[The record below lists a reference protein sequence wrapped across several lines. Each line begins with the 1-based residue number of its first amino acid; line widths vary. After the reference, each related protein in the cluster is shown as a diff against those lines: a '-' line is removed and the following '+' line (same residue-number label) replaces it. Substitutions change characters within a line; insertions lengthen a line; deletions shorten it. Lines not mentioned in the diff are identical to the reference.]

1 MNTILAEAKRD
12 YEAGRFEQATK
23 KYRMILD
30 ADPENAL
37 AHQGLAQCLNRLGQ
51 YGEAAVEC
59 SRALELDPGLAI
71 AHTILG
77 GSIYFR
83 QQRFEEGEAAL
94 RKAIEL
100 DPALEEAYVSLG
112 ATLSEQERFQEAEP
126 VLRRALELNPNRSIT
141 HYNLSIAYGRQKRYA
156 AALRE
161 ALRAFQLEP
170 SMRIGWAMILGV
182 LGYLEEHRLLFLLL
196 RACFLILPFLVPS
209 LLTLPL
215 FVLGTG
221 YLTLGIVL
229 DLRSGQRVRG
239 VALLLLVVALVA
251 LYVYRMLYGL

>member
-1 MNTILAEAKRD
+1 METILAEAKQD
-12 YEAGRFEQATK
+12 YEAGRLKQAAE

-30 ADPENAL
+30 ANPDDAL
-37 AHQGLAQCLNRLGQ
+37 AHQGLAQCLNRFAR
-51 YGEAAVEC
+51 YEEAIEEC
-59 SRALELDPGLAI
+59 NRALELDPGLAI
-71 AHTILG
+71 PHSFL

-83 QQRFEEGEAAL
+83 QHRFEEGEIEF
-94 RKAIEL
+94 RRAIEL
-100 DPALEEAYVSLG
+100 DPALEEAYISLG
-112 ATLSEQERFQEAEP
+112 ATLSEQERFQEAES

-141 HYNLSIAYGRQKRYA
+141 HYNLSIAYGRQKRYH

-170 SMRIGWAMILGV
+170 SMRIGWAIILGV

-215 FVLGTG
+215 FALGIG

-229 DLRSGQRVRG
+229 DLRSGRRARG
-239 VALLLLVVALVA
+239 VTLLLLVVALVA
-251 LYVYRMLYGL
+251 MYVYHMIYSL